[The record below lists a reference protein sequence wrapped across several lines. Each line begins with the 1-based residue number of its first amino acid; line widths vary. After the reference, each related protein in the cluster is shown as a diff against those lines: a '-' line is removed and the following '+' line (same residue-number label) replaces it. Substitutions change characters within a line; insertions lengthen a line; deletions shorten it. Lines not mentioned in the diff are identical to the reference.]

1 MMCLSALNDT
11 QQAFAWR
18 NFAFLMLLTSGSS
31 FFIIYLQKMI
41 LPISVEDMPP
51 CISSSLPFVFPSF
64 TKSLE
69 LLRPT
74 APPQSNFNSF
84 VDFAN
89 PRPRA
94 DSLMGGSSPAGV
106 IHTWGRFL
114 LMFELY
120 NSSLSSFVLHCCVD
134 PDISLTDAPCAYA
147 FRIGP
152 ACTARFLVPLRRF
165 ALPEL
170 SEEGLYA
177 ALGVGAT
184 KRTAESV
191 RNLQSQRYR
200 KALLERLHMRWT
212 STFSTTGVVDI
223 DRPLT
228 DPNILDLVMPL
239 TVRVAARVQG
249 RNRKFST
256 FSVGSQDL
264 AADLLSTD
272 HYRCDVETFEDAL
285 VEVSCIHFYN
295 RGSVVHKPSRV
306 SCRYSVAATCL

>member
-1 MMCLSALNDT
+1 MWKKYAC
-11 QQAFAWR
+11 
-18 NFAFLMLLTSGSS
+18 LMLPTSGNHVL
-31 FFIIYLQKMI
+31 FALQHNVI
-41 LPISVEDMPP
+41 VFRSVEDMPP
-51 CISSSLPFVFPSF
+51 CNSSSLPFAFPSF
-64 TKSLE
+64 TKSMD

-74 APPQSNFNSF
+74 APPQATLSSII
-84 VDFAN
+84 DFTT

-94 DSLMGGSSPAGV
+94 DSLTGGASPSGV
-106 IHTWGRFL
+106 VHTWGRFL
-114 LMFELY
+114 VMFELY

-134 PDISLTDAPCAYA
+134 PDISLTDAACAYA

-165 ALPEL
+165 ALPDL
-170 SEEGLYA
+170 GEEGLYA

-191 RNLQSQRYR
+191 HNLQSQRYR

-228 DPNILDLVMPL
+228 DPNILDTVMPL
-239 TVRVAARVQG
+239 TIRVAARVQG

-256 FSVGSQDL
+256 FSVGNQDH

-272 HYRCDVETFEDAL
+272 HYRCDVEMFEDAL
-285 VEVSCIHFYN
+285 VEVTC
-295 RGSVVHKPSRV
+295 SRIWGRPLLRARCHAL
-306 SCRYSVAATCL
+306 CRCSVAAMFL